1 MKCYLNSS
9 WIKEKVFNHSIQLT
23 CQKLSKVLEKPDS
36 EVCCWL
42 YGFVCSCYCS
52 KRLRKGIWTIVF
64 PKQSIHVLNLM
75 CFMTYVCSIWSRV
88 VKSRASQL
96 DGFSQG
102 KPSQRKWIR
111 NFRFK
116 IILVLCDILGK
127 ENASAHNTLFWRSLL
142 EIWRRSSPKHSPKRL
157 AFLC

>member
-1 MKCYLNSS
+1 MGTQVRVERKDVTKLNVVRKKINPSPCS
-9 WIKEKVFNHSIQLT
+9 FVRGNSMWRAV
-23 CQKLSKVLEKPDS
+23 QKMSK
-36 EVCCWL
+36 
-42 YGFVCSCYCS
+42 SCYCS

-142 EIWRRSSPKHSPKRL
+142 EIWRRSSPKHSPKHL

>member
-1 MKCYLNSS
+1 MGTQVRVERKDVTKLNVVGKKINPSPCS
-9 WIKEKVFNHSIQLT
+9 FVRGNSIWRAV
-23 CQKLSKVLEKPDS
+23 QKMSK
-36 EVCCWL
+36 
-42 YGFVCSCYCS
+42 SCYCS

-75 CFMTYVCSIWSRV
+75 CFMTYVCFIWSRV

-102 KPSQRKWIR
+102 KHSQGKWIR